1 MKKLFTF
8 IMALLTTFTIQAKE
22 IDMSNAK
29 VLVVYFSR
37 TGDQY
42 SVGNITKGN
51 TAIMAEMIADYTGG
65 DLFEIKLKNDTY
77 PTEYTPLTE
86 VAKKEKNENARPEIA
101 KDVDNFD
108 DYDTIFVGGPIWWS
122 DLPMAVYTF
131 IEKHNWSNK
140 TVIPFT
146 THEGSGLSSVPRN
159 LQNATKANML
169 DGLAIY
175 GHVAQNEQDEARTK
189 VNTWLEKIGFKK
201 GK

>member
-8 IMALLTTFTIQAKE
+8 IMALLTTFITEAKE
-22 IDMSNAK
+22 IDMLNAK

-42 SVGNITKGN
+42 AVGNITKGN

-77 PTEYTPLTE
+77 PAEYTPLTE
-86 VAKKEKNENARPEIA
+86 VAKKEKNANARPEIA
-101 KDVDNFD
+101 GDVDNFD
-108 DYDTIFVGGPIWWS
+108 DYNIVFVGGPVWWS

-131 IEKHNWSNK
+131 IEKHNWANK
-140 TVIPFT
+140 TVVPFV

-159 LQNATKANML
+159 LKNATNATIS

-175 GHVAQNEQDEARTK
+175 GHVAQNEQEKARESI
-189 VNTWLEKIGFKK
+189 VNWLKTIGFKK
-201 GK
+201 GE

>member
-8 IMALLTTFTIQAKE
+8 IMALLTTFTVQGKE
-22 IDMSNAK
+22 IDLSNAK
-29 VLVVYFSR
+29 ILVVYFSR

-86 VAKKEKNENARPEIA
+86 VAKEEKNTNARPEIA

-108 DYDTIFVGGPIWWS
+108 TYDTIFVGGPVWWS

-131 IEKHNWSNK
+131 IEKHDWSNK

-146 THEGSGLSSVPRN
+146 THEGSGLSSVPHN
-159 LQNATKANML
+159 LKNATKANML

-175 GHVAQNEQDEARTK
+175 GHVAQNEQDEARMK

>member
-8 IMALLTTFTIQAKE
+8 IMALLTTFTVQGKD

-77 PTEYTPLTE
+77 PAEYTPLTE
-86 VAKKEKNENARPEIA
+86 VAKKEKNANARPEIA

-108 DYDTIFVGGPIWWS
+108 TYDTIFVGGPVWWS
-122 DLPMAVYTF
+122 DLPMVVYTF
-131 IEKHNWSNK
+131 IEKHDWSNK

-146 THEGSGLSSVPRN
+146 THEGSGLSSVPHN
-159 LQNATKANML
+159 LKNATKANML

-175 GHVAQNEQDEARTK
+175 GHVAQNEQDEARMK

>member
-8 IMALLTTFTIQAKE
+8 IMALLTTFTVQGKE

-108 DYDTIFVGGPIWWS
+108 AYDTIFVGGPVWWS
-122 DLPMAVYTF
+122 DLPMAIYTF

-146 THEGSGLSSVPRN
+146 THEGSGLSSVPHN
-159 LQNATKANML
+159 LKNATKANIL

-175 GHVAQNEQDEARTK
+175 GHVAQNEQDEARAK
-189 VNTWLEKIGFKK
+189 VNTWLEQIGFKK

>member
-8 IMALLTTFTIQAKE
+8 IMALLTTFTVQGKE

-29 VLVVYFSR
+29 ILVVYFSR

-86 VAKKEKNENARPEIA
+86 VAKEEKNTNARPEIA

-108 DYDTIFVGGPIWWS
+108 TYDTIFVGGPVWWS

-131 IEKHNWSNK
+131 IEKHDWSNK

-146 THEGSGLSSVPRN
+146 THEGSGLSSVPHN
-159 LQNATKANML
+159 LKNTTKANML

-175 GHVAQNEQDEARTK
+175 GHVAQNEQDEARMK

>member
-8 IMALLTTFTIQAKE
+8 IMALLTTFTVQGKE

-29 VLVVYFSR
+29 ILVVYFSR

-86 VAKKEKNENARPEIA
+86 VAKEEKNTNARPEIA

-108 DYDTIFVGGPIWWS
+108 TYDTIFVGGPVWWS
-122 DLPMAVYTF
+122 DLPMVVYTF
-131 IEKHNWSNK
+131 IEKHDWSNK

-146 THEGSGLSSVPRN
+146 THEGSGLSFVPRN
-159 LQNATKANML
+159 LKNATKATML

-189 VNTWLEKIGFKK
+189 VNTWLQKIGFKK
-201 GK
+201 GE